1 MGAST
6 GLNIAAAKQVAELMG
21 PGHTIVTCLCDTG
34 QVGESN
40 RFFVLVKQFMKY
52 FRDSGEFNLRI
63 VWIKLG
69 SLEMYKKIVWKYQY
83 LKKTYRYK
91 IISFKNCNAPIC
103 NNIIVKAFC
112 QTNISLILNY
122 WNSKLA
128 QKGA

>member
-40 RFFVLVKQFMKY
+40 RFFVLVKQFLKYKSMKY

-63 VWIKLG
+63 V
-69 SLEMYKKIVWKYQY
+69 
-83 LKKTYRYK
+83 
-91 IISFKNCNAPIC
+91 
-103 NNIIVKAFC
+103 
-112 QTNISLILNY
+112 
-122 WNSKLA
+122 
-128 QKGA
+128 

>member
-40 RFFVLVKQFMKY
+40 RFFILVKQFMKY

-91 IISFKNCNAPIC
+91 IISFKNCNAPIY